1 MNKYYTPDIEEFHV
15 GFEFEHNIATI
26 TPAIFDFSKEGAV
39 TRLDDKAEDIW
50 DKKVW
55 SAEDNMTWFN
65 VKHFCDKPMEWSV
78 PDIIRVKYLD
88 TNDIESLGFKKSGL
102 GSDKTTLKMFSGE
115 GKELKGYWITHHFAN
130 QETEIVDTRLEF
142 HLMKFS
148 GKIKNKSEL
157 KRILKQIGYADV

>member
-1 MNKYYTPDIEEFHV
+1 MEKYYTPDIEEFHV
-15 GFEFEHNIATI
+15 GFEFETPTKDNVLYSVDSNIWEKKTVSI
-26 TPAIFDFSKEGAV
+26 KSCMEKLKYDIMYGA
-39 TRLDDKAEDIW
+39 
-50 DKKVW
+50 
-55 SAEDNMTWFN
+55 
-65 VKHFCDKPMEWSV
+65 
-78 PDIIRVKYLD
+78 RVKYLD

-157 KRILKQIGYADV
+157 KKVLKMIGYE